1 MEKEAIFRGIEID
14 TASFIVR
21 AEKFRVAASIRKRT
35 PIPIATEYAT
45 RLVHLVRGIRL
56 EEMAGFFNF
65 EPAETKIFL
74 EDVLGTGLVIEQ
86 GGQLVLSQRGHE
98 ALSPLTDTLELFE
111 VEDIFGTISL
121 DLVSFAPVEETKLNA
136 REERIVEELKLPDRE
151 KAASAVS
158 AAREA
163 FEYHFEEW
171 RLSHGRYRHDD
182 EIRLHSIEDIQVIG
196 TFPSVFQIPIRW
208 RSGDSATVEPD
219 FSDFSGKGRAGS
231 RTELISSLSRRL
243 QKFVAPQDHEA
254 AFEFVAALDGNLF
267 RRDGMHSSQQQS
279 YWADLCEREKN
290 KSLSL
295 GMPGL
300 RLVGSA
306 ATHSIRGALL
316 DWTQGIG
323 GASTTTKTPVFWL
336 PPRTEGWGRS
346 IPFVDLASALSTNHA
361 SDDGTVLLARCDD
374 AVSDPKFWTRLYGPT
389 GKLAATFDRCLAVPT
404 TDFPDALEVIIKPG
418 SWVLVLI
425 HAPEVSSGYPFP
437 FGYITGASAIVDRF
451 SYRIAE
457 LASKAEGTKALLWTR
472 AAEDAHRALAMLDEA
487 LGIGVA

>member
-158 AAREA
+158 AALEA

-171 RLSHGRYRHDD
+171 RLSHVLYLHDD
-182 EIRLHSIEDIQVIG
+182 
-196 TFPSVFQIPIRW
+196 
-208 RSGDSATVEPD
+208 
-219 FSDFSGKGRAGS
+219 
-231 RTELISSLSRRL
+231 
-243 QKFVAPQDHEA
+243 
-254 AFEFVAALDGNLF
+254 
-267 RRDGMHSSQQQS
+267 
-279 YWADLCEREKN
+279 
-290 KSLSL
+290 
-295 GMPGL
+295 
-300 RLVGSA
+300 
-306 ATHSIRGALL
+306 
-316 DWTQGIG
+316 
-323 GASTTTKTPVFWL
+323 
-336 PPRTEGWGRS
+336 
-346 IPFVDLASALSTNHA
+346 
-361 SDDGTVLLARCDD
+361 
-374 AVSDPKFWTRLYGPT
+374 
-389 GKLAATFDRCLAVPT
+389 
-404 TDFPDALEVIIKPG
+404 
-418 SWVLVLI
+418 
-425 HAPEVSSGYPFP
+425 
-437 FGYITGASAIVDRF
+437 
-451 SYRIAE
+451 
-457 LASKAEGTKALLWTR
+457 
-472 AAEDAHRALAMLDEA
+472 
-487 LGIGVA
+487 